1 MKSVVFGPQNYSEK
15 IFSIEMSFFFAKKK
29 GFIWLLYLCGSRKK
43 TCENLKAAYPDVSR
57 KAGKLLNR
65 AKKDL
70 EDWVKK

>member
-1 MKSVVFGPQNYSEK
+1 
-15 IFSIEMSFFFAKKK
+15 
-29 GFIWLLYLCGSRKK
+29 LYLCGSSKK

-70 EDWVKK
+70 EDWEKK